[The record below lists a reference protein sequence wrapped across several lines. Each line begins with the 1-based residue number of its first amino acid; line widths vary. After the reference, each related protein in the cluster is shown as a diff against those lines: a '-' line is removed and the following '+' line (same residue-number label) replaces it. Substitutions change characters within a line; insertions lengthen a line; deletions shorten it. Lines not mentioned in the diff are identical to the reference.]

1 VSAVMTAPGRQV
13 FNVIDMS
20 RHAPFVDAAT
30 SNDPQNTA
38 NTFISYY
45 TYGEAIALGTDLAI
59 RSQFPGKSLDDWM
72 RAMWREH
79 PDTDKPYTLDDLQ
92 KTLGEVTSKD
102 FAAKLFANHIYGKE
116 PMDYETL
123 LARAGIL
130 LRKASNPKI
139 WTGAQ
144 GLNFTGQGAEIMS
157 PTLRGS
163 PLYNAGLDRGDRI
176 VQWDGKSPKDQQE
189 LNALLNE
196 HQPGD
201 HIKLQ
206 VESRGGKK
214 EVDLE
219 LAGPPGYETE
229 PNEMAG
235 RELTDQMKA
244 FREAWLSS
252 KAIHQAPKPVKYCNL
267 CKRALPFEYTNCPF
281 DGTALA
287 FTPGGTPESAPGGRG
302 GRGGRGGQ

>member
-1 VSAVMTAPGRQV
+1 
-13 FNVIDMS
+13 
-20 RHAPFVDAAT
+20 
-30 SNDPQNTA
+30 
-38 NTFISYY
+38 
-45 TYGEAIALGTDLAI
+45 
-59 RSQFPGKSLDDWM
+59 
-72 RAMWREH
+72 
-79 PDTDKPYTLDDLQ
+79 
-92 KTLGEVTSKD
+92 
-102 FAAKLFANHIYGKE
+102 
-116 PMDYETL
+116 
-123 LARAGIL
+123 
-130 LRKASNPKI
+130 
-139 WTGAQ
+139 
-144 GLNFTGQGAEIMS
+144 MS